1 MRPKYIGS
9 VSSFNVQVALEGA
22 DRMFAANP
30 SRIVIKKHRLALW
43 AFNLFLKIDQQ
54 ILINTSAASSK
65 TF

>member
-43 AFNLFLKIDQQ
+43 AFNLFLKKIDQQ
-54 ILINTSAASSK
+54 ILIE
-65 TF
+65 